1 MTARKVVAV
10 RLSEEELSFL
20 ARNGLPLS
28 EQLRADLRLVAALEV
43 AERGKGRS
51 LTVRDVRSLAALRK
65 P

>member
-10 RLSEEELSFL
+10 RLSEDEISFL
-20 ARNGLPLS
+20 TRNGLPLS
-28 EQLRADLRLVAALEV
+28 EQLRADLHLVAALEV